1 MDEFTTAYVNQVCQE
16 IAQLREEIV
25 DGHDRADQLYAD
37 IQALAS
43 EAVTN
48 IAGEPLGLLLMR
60 FRWQYGNCVEPGIV
74 ASALHITPQQARDLV
89 ETVA

>member
-1 MDEFTTAYVNQVCQE
+1 MNYFTMAYVNRVCRE
-16 IAQLREEIV
+16 IAELREEIV
-25 DGHDRADQLYAD
+25 DGHDRSEQLYAD

-48 IAGEPLGLLLMR
+48 VTGEPLGLLLMR
-60 FRWQYGNCVEPGIV
+60 LRWEYGNCVEPGIV
-74 ASALHITPQQARDLV
+74 AGALRITPQQARDLV

>member
-1 MDEFTTAYVNQVCQE
+1 MDEFSTAYVNWVCQQ
-16 IAQLREEIV
+16 IALLREEIV

-37 IQALAS
+37 AQALAS

-48 IAGEPLGLLLMR
+48 VTGEPLGLLLMR
-60 FRWQYGNCVEPGIV
+60 LRWQYGNIVEPGIV
-74 ASALHITPQQARDLV
+74 ASALRITPQQARDLV